1 MVVIG
6 VDAHKYTHTAVVVEE
21 ATGRAGK
28 DVTVP
33 ASEDGHL
40 ELLDFARRQGEQ
52 RLWAIEDCRHVSGA
66 LERFLLEAGETV
78 IRVPPNMM
86 ARARKTERVR
96 GKSDPID
103 ATAVARAAI
112 REPDLPRAFLAGPE
126 REISLL
132 INHRWQLIIERN
144 RVSKRLRWLLH
155 DIDPALEPPGRTLSQ
170 LGTIKRVDRRL
181 TRLEA
186 TTAIGICREHLK
198 RLRELTIRIDE
209 IKAELA
215 PMIRQHAP
223 ELLTIPGCGTI
234 VAARIVAEV
243 ANVARFRTDA
253 QLALYAG
260 VAPLDA
266 SSGRQQRHRL
276 NRTGNRKLNHAIH
289 ISAVTQ
295 ARIYAPAKDYLARK
309 TAAGKST
316 KEALRAFKR
325 LLIRRIFALLKANER
340 RRTIQVNS
348 LSITPCLT

>member
-6 VDAHKYTHTAVVVEE
+6 VDAHKYTHTAAVVEE

-33 ASEDGHL
+33 ATEDGHL
-40 ELLDFARRQGEQ
+40 ELLDFARRQGE

-132 INHRWQLIIERN
+132 INHRWNLIGERN
-144 RVSKRLRWLLH
+144 RVAKRLRWLLH

-181 TRLEA
+181 ARLEA

-198 RLRELTIRIDE
+198 RLRELTIRIDA
-209 IKAELA
+209 IRAELA
-215 PMIRQHAP
+215 PIVREHAP

-243 ANVARFRTDA
+243 ANVARFSTDA

-289 ISAVTQ
+289 IIAVTQ

-325 LLIRRIFALLKANER
+325 LLIRRIFALLKANQR
-340 RRTIQVNS
+340 RRTIDIDA

>member
-1 MVVIG
+1 
-6 VDAHKYTHTAVVVEE
+6 
-21 ATGRAGK
+21 
-28 DVTVP
+28 
-33 ASEDGHL
+33 
-40 ELLDFARRQGEQ
+40 
-52 RLWAIEDCRHVSGA
+52 
-66 LERFLLEAGETV
+66 V

-86 ARARKTERVR
+86 ARARQTERVR

-112 REPDLPRAFLAGPE
+112 REPDLPRAFLAGQ
-126 REISLL
+126 RSA
-132 INHRWQLIIERN
+132 
-144 RVSKRLRWLLH
+144 S
-155 DIDPALEPPGRTLSQ
+155 T
-170 LGTIKRVDRRL
+170 
-181 TRLEA
+181 
-186 TTAIGICREHLK
+186 
-198 RLRELTIRIDE
+198 

-215 PMIRQHAP
+215 PIVREHAP

-243 ANVARFRTDA
+243 ANVTRFSTDA

-289 ISAVTQ
+289 VIAVTQ

-325 LLIRRIFALLKANER
+325 LLIRRIFALLKANQR
-340 RRTIQVNS
+340 CRTIDVDA